1 MAKNNCGPHIVALFQ
16 PQCKH
21 LSQRVTG
28 GREGDGIQVTKAKT
42 QGDAKVLPLP
52 SKVGQC

>member
-1 MAKNNCGPHIVALFQ
+1 MARNNCGSHIVALFQ

-21 LSQRVTG
+21 LSQTVTG
-28 GREGDGIQVTKAKT
+28 GGEGDSIEVTKAKS